1 MVQLGEIM
9 SKRIFGRF
17 ISKTF
22 VVAAIGL
29 GMVWTSNASL
39 AQNNAP
45 VILTYNEARVLSD
58 SKAGKNISAQLA
70 VLGGNANKFLT
81 DEVNR
86 IKKEGEELSAKKD
99 DLNQQD
105 YQAQAV
111 KVLQADRQLPALR
124 QIKAQEL
131 KQAQDKAIT
140 EIINA
145 MIPIMKDIVD
155 EKGATILLERATYS
169 FAAPN
174 TNITDEIIKRL
185 DAKLP
190 SVKVEQVQ
198 LLKKVE
204 N

>member
-1 MVQLGEIM
+1 M
-9 SKRIFGRF
+9 SKRPLLKF
-17 ISKTF
+17 IAKAF
-22 VVAAIGL
+22 AISSMGL
-29 GMVWTSNASL
+29 GVVLFSGIAA
-39 AQNNAP
+39 AQSGAP
-45 VILTYNEARVLSD
+45 VILTYNEAKVLAD
-58 SKAGKNISAQLA
+58 SKAGKNITAQLA

-81 DEVNR
+81 DELNR

-99 DLNQQD
+99 DLDQKD

-140 EIINA
+140 EVINA

-155 EKGATILLERATYS
+155 ERGATILLERATYS
-169 FAAPN
+169 YAASS
-174 TNITDEIIKRL
+174 TDITDEIIKRL